1 MVLIFFVCLLMV
13 AWLTAGAMAVRSA
26 SRIWLRH
33 WAEQRLRGAATVLVY
48 LERPQRL
55 LAAAQ
60 TGVALTVGFVGLW
73 IGWKSPR
80 DEGVA
85 ILNVIGYAAVV
96 ILFGHL
102 VPRAIARRWPS
113 FVIPLTVPVLQL
125 IETIT
130 SPILSAGRRFSG
142 APDPPTT
149 PSRVPAAHDA
159 IQELLREGEIEGV
172 GRRDEIAII
181 SGVMEFGVKT
191 VGAVMTPRSD
201 TFAVPQAQDARS
213 VARSIAESAFS
224 RVPVYGESLDRV
236 VGMYHAFDVLK
247 ERGER
252 LPPLRPVA
260 YAASDTPCNELLFRM
275 LKARLHLAI
284 VHDEHG
290 HTLGVV
296 TLENLLEE
304 LVGDIRDE
312 HDDPSTYTPAG
323 VARV

>member
-1 MVLIFFVCLLMV
+1 MAFIFFVCLLVV

-73 IGWKSPR
+73 IGWRSPR
-80 DEGVA
+80 EEGVA
-85 ILNVIGYAAVV
+85 ILSVIGYAAVV

-102 VPRAIARRWPS
+102 VPRVIARRWPS
-113 FVIPLTVPVLQL
+113 LVIPVTVPVLQL
-125 IETIT
+125 IEVLT
-130 SPILSAGRRFSG
+130 SPILSAGRRISG
-142 APDPPTT
+142 APEAPAVPP
-149 PSRVPAAHDA
+149 PAPAAHDA
-159 IQELLREGEIEGV
+159 IQELLREGEMEGV

-181 SGVMEFGVKT
+181 SGVMEFGDKT
-191 VGAVMTPRSD
+191 VAAVMTPRSD
-201 TFAVPQAQDARS
+201 IFAVPRAQDGRA

-224 RVPVYGESLDRV
+224 RVPVYGESLDQI

-252 LPPLRPVA
+252 LPALRPVA
-260 YAASDTPCNELLFRM
+260 YTAADTPCNELLFRM
-275 LKARLHLAI
+275 LKARVHLAV

-290 HTLGVV
+290 RTLGVV

-312 HDDPSTYTPAG
+312 HDDPLTLTPSG
-323 VARV
+323 VARL

>member
-1 MVLIFFVCLLMV
+1 MAILFFVGLLVV
-13 AWLTAGAMAVRSA
+13 AWLNAGAMAVRSA

-33 WAEQRLRGAATVLVY
+33 WAEQRLRGAAAVLFY

-60 TGVALTVGFVGLW
+60 TGVALTVAFVGVW
-73 IGWKSPR
+73 IGWRSAR
-80 DEGVA
+80 HESVA
-85 ILNVIGYAAVV
+85 VVSVIGYAAVV

-113 FVIPLTVPVLQL
+113 AVIPVTVPVLQV

-130 SPILSAGRRFSG
+130 APILSVGRRPG
-142 APDPPTT
+142 RVAEPAQT
-149 PSRVPAAHDA
+149 PVLVPATQSA
-159 IQELLREGEIEGV
+159 IQELLREGEMEGV

-181 SGVMEFGVKT
+181 TGVMEFGGKR
-191 VGAVMTPRSD
+191 VGAVLTPRSD
-201 TFAVPQAQDARS
+201 VFAVARDQDAHS
-213 VARSIAESAFS
+213 VARAIADSAFS
-224 RVPVYGESLDRV
+224 RVPVYAHSVDQI

-260 YAASDTPCNELLFRM
+260 YTPADSPCNELLFRM
-275 LKARLHLAI
+275 LKARLHLAV
-284 VHDEHG
+284 VHDEYG
-290 HTLGVV
+290 HTLGIV

-312 HDDPSTYTPAG
+312 HDDPSTLTPSG
-323 VARV
+323 MARV